1 MIGIKKEKL
10 KFTSAGLLCGLLNGL
25 FGSGGG
31 TAAVP
36 LFERMGLSPRAS
48 HATSVALIFFL
59 SISAAIGYGLGGNLN
74 FSLVL
79 PLLPG
84 GLLGAAVGSVLLKK
98 IRNDLLRRIF
108 GGLLL
113 LAAGQMLLR

>member
-1 MIGIKKEKL
+1 MKKAGEKA
-10 KFTSAGLLCGLLNGL
+10 KFTTAGLLSGVLNGL

-36 LFERMGLSPRAS
+36 FLERTGLEPRMS

-59 SISAAIGYGLGGNLN
+59 SLSATIGYWLGGNLD
-74 FSLVL
+74 LAPIL
-79 PLLPG
+79 PMIPG
-84 GLLGAAVGSVLLKK
+84 GFLGAAVGAAILKK
-98 IRNDLLRRIF
+98 IDNDLLRRIF

-113 LAAGQMLLR
+113 FAAIRIFIR

>member
-1 MIGIKKEKL
+1 MDAEKKEKGR
-10 KFTSAGLLCGLLNGL
+10 FAAAGLISGILNGL

-31 TAAVP
+31 AAAVP
-36 LFERMGLSPRAS
+36 LLERAGLEPRRS

-59 SISAAIGYGLGGNLN
+59 SISAAIGYGLAGNLN
-74 FSLVL
+74 FGLAL

-84 GLLGAAVGSVLLKK
+84 GFLGAAAGTAILKK
-98 IRNDLLRRIF
+98 IDNDLLRRVF